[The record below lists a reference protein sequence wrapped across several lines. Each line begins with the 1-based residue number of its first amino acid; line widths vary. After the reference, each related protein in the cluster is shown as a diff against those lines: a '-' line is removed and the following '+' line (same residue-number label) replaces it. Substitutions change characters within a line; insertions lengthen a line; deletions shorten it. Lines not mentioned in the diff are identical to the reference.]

1 MKKRKY
7 RSKSGWIS
15 LALGLLLFIGVAVW
29 MLQGVREAAE
39 VSDREGLRMA
49 QEAVSRAVTGCYAL
63 DGVYPASYRD
73 LKAKSGL
80 AIDEEK
86 YIVFYDIFASNIR
99 PDVTVIER
107 ADLEEV
113 AP

>member
-7 RSKSGWIS
+7 ANRGAWIP
-15 LALGLLLFIGVAVW
+15 LVLGLLLFAAVAVW
-29 MLQGVREAAE
+29 MVRGVQEAAQ
-39 VSDREGLRMA
+39 VSDQEGLRMA
-49 QEAVSRAVTGCYAL
+49 QEAVERAVVSCYSL
-63 DGVYPASYRD
+63 EGVYPATYED

-99 PDVTVIER
+99 PSVTVVER
-107 ADLEEV
+107 LVEE
-113 AP
+113 P